1 VNTAGP
7 YANNVFLPIDFRTAD
22 EAMLSVGSSSVSF
35 LTMPSSNVSEAPAEP
50 EMAEADAPAEAPAV
64 VPVQLIMLESAEDAA
79 LCGPDGVCL

>member
-1 VNTAGP
+1 
-7 YANNVFLPIDFRTAD
+7 
-22 EAMLSVGSSSVSF
+22 
-35 LTMPSSNVSEAPAEP
+35 MPSSNVSEAPAEP